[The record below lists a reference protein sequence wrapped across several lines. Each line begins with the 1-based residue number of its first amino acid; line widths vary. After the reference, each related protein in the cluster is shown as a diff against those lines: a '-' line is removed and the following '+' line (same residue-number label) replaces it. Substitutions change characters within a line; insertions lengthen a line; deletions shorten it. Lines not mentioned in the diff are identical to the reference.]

1 MTRKELDKNRET
13 SFDNEDILVQK
24 GHLLHE
30 IMLLLIG
37 FYGVIYSV
45 INFYMGH
52 TNELYFIV
60 PVLPCV
66 SIAYL
71 LYARGH
77 ILASKIFNL
86 IQVIYSIGG
95 LCLVTSPETF
105 ILAFFIPIFIGTLIV
120 FQGRERKFGYFFT
133 AFSFAVFVF
142 LLTTDYHIGDSH
154 VESES
159 DLRQEWCLN
168 LIGSAAFSLL
178 QITFILRISNTI
190 QTRLLESRESLSR
203 TNHQLKEAIDTRDKM
218 ISILSH
224 DLRSPLL
231 VLSSSLDLLRPS
243 KIAHELQEKLIGE
256 LRTRVKQTISMMD
269 NLLLWSRKQAD
280 TLQFNPTSLLLSEI
294 KKKVQDYTEILS
306 SVKTI
311 DFKMEGTEEDSV
323 VADQDLLDAIL
334 RNLLSNAFKFTPVNG
349 TVIFSIS
356 PVESGYRFSIKDT
369 GLGMSADQLKRVLQG
384 KSFTRLG
391 TALEKGHGIGMQLV
405 RDFIERHGS
414 RLEIVSEEAQ
424 GTTFSFELR
433 KG

>member
-1 MTRKELDKNRET
+1 MTRKVENENKDT

-37 FYGVIYSV
+37 LYGLAYSF
-45 INFYMGH
+45 INYYMGH
-52 TNELYFIV
+52 TKELYFLI
-60 PVLPCV
+60 PTLPCV

-71 LYARGH
+71 LYAKGY

-86 IQVIYSIGG
+86 LQVMYCISG

-105 ILAFFIPIFIGTLIV
+105 ILVFFIPIFIGTLIV
-120 FQGRERKFGYFFT
+120 FQGRERKIGYLFT
-133 AFSFAVFVF
+133 AISFGVFVF
-142 LLTTDYHIGDSH
+142 LLTTDYHIGDPH
-154 VESES
+154 LESES

-178 QITFILRISNTI
+178 QIVFILRISNTI
-190 QTRLLESRESLSR
+190 QSRLLENRERLSL
-203 TNHQLKEAIDTRDKM
+203 TNHQLQEAIDTRDKM

-224 DLRSPLL
+224 DLRAPLL

-243 KIAHELQEKLIGE
+243 KMAHELQENLIGE
-256 LRTRVKQTISMMD
+256 LRTRVRQTVSMMD
-269 NLLLWSRKQAD
+269 NLLMWSRKQAD
-280 TLQFNPTSLLLSEI
+280 TLQFSPTTLLLSEI

-311 DFKMEGTEEDSV
+311 DFKMEGAEEGSV
-323 VADQDLLDAIL
+323 VADKDLLDAIL